1 MRNRMNVLLGALLA
15 LSACGEGQP
24 SPADV
29 IGTYVAEIPNGVA
42 QARTVTLSLAEGNA
56 ADMAVAYDF
65 RGTSYT
71 ETGTWSLGQR
81 GDVRV
86 VLARDGFGPVSSD
99 VTFRWAKGTLTAI
112 AFDTV
117 QWGSLGF
124 ALKRR

>member
-1 MRNRMNVLLGALLA
+1 MRNRTIVLIGALLT
-15 LSACGEGQP
+15 LSACGEGRP
-24 SPADV
+24 SPGDV
-29 IGTYVAEIPNGVA
+29 IGTYAADLPNGA
-42 QARTVTLSLAEGNA
+42 APARTVTLSLAEGNA
-56 ADMAVAYDF
+56 ADMAVAYDSG
-65 RGTSYT
+65 GTSYT

-99 VTFRWAKGTLTAI
+99 VTFRWTKGTLTAI

-124 ALKRR
+124 ALKRQ